1 MLNKIKGRLRHIF
14 RRYIFTSIAAV
25 ALFAF
30 AKMLKTSIIYD
41 KEIVFIYGLAFLNLL
56 FFIILCLS
64 IYHDVR
70 HYKQQITDVR
80 SYGNEVNKLR
90 RLQSKG
96 GEGVKSVKNKV
107 SERHNKVD

>member
-1 MLNKIKGRLRHIF
+1 MLNKVKGRFRHIF
-14 RRYIFTSIAAV
+14 RRYEFTSIAAV

-30 AKMLKTSIIYD
+30 AKMLKSSIFYD
-41 KEIVFIYGLAFLNLL
+41 KELVFIYGLAFLNLL
-56 FFIILCLS
+56 FFIILCLA

-70 HYKQQITDVR
+70 HYKQQITDVH
-80 SYGNEVNKLR
+80 SYRNEVNKLR

-96 GEGVKSVKNKV
+96 SKGIKSVKNKV